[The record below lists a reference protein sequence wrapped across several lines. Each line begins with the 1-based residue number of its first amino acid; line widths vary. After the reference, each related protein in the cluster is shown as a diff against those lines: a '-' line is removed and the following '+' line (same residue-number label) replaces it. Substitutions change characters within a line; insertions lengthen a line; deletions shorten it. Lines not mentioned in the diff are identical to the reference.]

1 MDEKNEMNS
10 DLDPEVIK
18 VRDKIISKIGDKPL
32 EEVNSIIKKLLNES
46 MDDVTRLGALAARL
60 KIIRSKIELLY
71 ESKVDVKPKQINK
84 KPQVEIKE
92 EKKPESK
99 EDKWVRVKILEAA
112 EINGKQIA
120 QGVVLDV
127 KEEDSKKLVDSK
139 KAEIV
144 EEGTDGASPI
154 QKSDNLETNNE
165 KEIKKKEEKQKIE
178 EKQVLKSEVSIE
190 EVNKNKDSEEKPEES
205 DSKNLLEKHEDAVSD
220 DDQPKEKGMKEEKVS
235 SSDTKKDED
244 VKVKNE
250 SSNESKAPLDKEN
263 NESNEQKDNIK
274 KEENIPQQPKIKD
287 SNTKLETPDNKEKVK
302 TEGNDIQESKP
313 NWLNSKNED
322 MLRFS
327 FNSKMSLRRP
337 FVILLLIFLSTS
349 CDDLFL
355 RFKYETLKCKKN
367 SFNLDKISIKN
378 EKVNSLVDVQFGDI
392 YHSIKIYEIND
403 DSIVLK
409 NDVLDIEIKISR
421 KNERVDVRLN
431 NTIKRLSCERQIFK
445 MWLMLFRDTSELAQL
460 PH

>member
-313 NWLNSKNED
+313 N
-322 MLRFS
+322 
-327 FNSKMSLRRP
+327 
-337 FVILLLIFLSTS
+337 
-349 CDDLFL
+349 
-355 RFKYETLKCKKN
+355 
-367 SFNLDKISIKN
+367 
-378 EKVNSLVDVQFGDI
+378 
-392 YHSIKIYEIND
+392 
-403 DSIVLK
+403 
-409 NDVLDIEIKISR
+409 
-421 KNERVDVRLN
+421 
-431 NTIKRLSCERQIFK
+431 
-445 MWLMLFRDTSELAQL
+445 
-460 PH
+460 